1 MIDLQTKQT
10 TASYLQTLSIFHNMK
25 PESLLQFAAH
35 ARHVYDKKGSILFFP
50 DSANEKFYIV
60 KKGWVKL
67 FRETLSGVEAVIDV
81 IPAGHF
87 FGEIGLTGADTM
99 PYGAEVIDD
108 AEIITLP
115 RFLLTQEVLRNGL
128 FGLNILQFLS
138 RQKKMRD
145 DEIEHRTVQTAPQ
158 RIGCFLLKFS
168 RAQETGPLTLHLPYD
183 KTVVAYRLGM
193 QPETFSRALAKLK
206 EELHLSIKGST
217 IEIPEIANLVKYTC
231 VACSDMFPCSEL
243 R

>member
-1 MIDLQTKQT
+1 MDMYNKQA
-10 TASYLQTLSIFHNMK
+10 TASYLQTLSIFQNMK
-25 PESLLQFAAH
+25 SESLLQFAEH
-35 ARHVYDKKGSILFFP
+35 ARYRTDKKGSIIFFP
-50 DSANEKFYIV
+50 DAPNEKFYVV

-87 FGEIGLTGADTM
+87 FGEIGLTGIDTM

-108 AEIITLP
+108 AEILTLP
-115 RFLLTQEVLRNGL
+115 RFLLTQEVIRNGL

-138 RQKKMRD
+138 KQKRARD

-168 RAQETGPLTLHLPYD
+168 RAQEQGPLTLHLPYD
-183 KTVVAYRLGM
+183 KTAVAYRLGM
-193 QPETFSRALAKLK
+193 QPETFSRALSKLK
-206 EELHLSIKGST
+206 DELNLTIKGSM
-217 IEIPEIANLVKYTC
+217 IEIPDIAELVKYTC
-231 VACSDMFPCSEL
+231 VACSNSFPCHDI
-243 R
+243 